1 MVNNIARFFTIFV
14 TALFLAAPIVAA
26 DFADENFSVKIDID
40 TRHPTLGED
49 LDFTITLEN
58 LHNDLDF
65 NKLDITLWLSD
76 EAGKRVGE
84 KLTEDLSKL
93 SQDSEITFDFTWNIP
108 ADIDSGAYTLNA
120 EVEGEWQDA
129 QETTT
134 YTATSD
140 VEIEKPDHKLYL
152 QEVELADSSVKAGEP
167 LYVSVTLMNI
177 GEKDERDVKIR
188 LDIFDLGISN
198 EIQLTSDLL
207 DGRDITQYLTLDIP
221 TNAKAGE
228 HELRVKAY
236 NGNTED
242 AVTKQIIVESVIA
255 EDLSKDVVKLDEILT
270 PGKGNVVSLQV
281 KNHELTTKTLTLEVE
296 SIDWGTARVDPTAV
310 TLEAGEETVAF
321 VYVVPNKDSAGK
333 QSFTFV
339 VKDGNTVLDS
349 IDFEMTVGGESP
361 SKLST
366 NILILAILAILV
378 YFFWQRTRKE

>member
-140 VEIEKPDHKLYL
+140 V
-152 QEVELADSSVKAGEP
+152 
-167 LYVSVTLMNI
+167 
-177 GEKDERDVKIR
+177 KIR

-270 PGKGNVVSLQV
+270 PVN
-281 KNHELTTKTLTLEVE
+281 
-296 SIDWGTARVDPTAV
+296 
-310 TLEAGEETVAF
+310 
-321 VYVVPNKDSAGK
+321 
-333 QSFTFV
+333 
-339 VKDGNTVLDS
+339 
-349 IDFEMTVGGESP
+349 
-361 SKLST
+361 
-366 NILILAILAILV
+366 
-378 YFFWQRTRKE
+378 